1 MTAKNRY
8 AAGWYLYLAP
18 ALILYTIFMA
28 FPLVDSIRISFFTF
42 DTAIRKNVFI
52 GFQNYINLFTNQE
65 YSLRFWGAFK
75 NTWYFFFIHMA
86 AQNCLAV
93 VFALLLTSKDFKA
106 SRFYQTV
113 IFLPV
118 TFAVLIT
125 GYLWKL
131 LLNPQW
137 GAFAALLNTLGL
149 STLIQ
154 PWLGNEQTALTAV
167 GLVSAWQWMGIP
179 TMMFYAALQTI
190 PYDIIEAADIA
201 GANGWQKIIKIK
213 LPMILPIIGIV
224 AILTFVNNFNAF
236 DVIFAMENAN
246 GAPQYST
253 DIMGTLFYRI
263 GIAGQHPVGI
273 PNPGLGSAIATV
285 TFLML
290 LAGALLVLQLT
301 RTKNE

>member
-1 MTAKNRY
+1 MTKNAKY
-8 AAGWYLYLAP
+8 AVGWYLYLIP
-18 ALILYTIFMA
+18 ALVLYVVFMA

-42 DTAIRKNVFI
+42 DSAAHKNIFI
-52 GFQNYINLFTNQE
+52 GLKNYIDLFTNSE
-65 YSLRFWGAFK
+65 YSLRFWSAFK
-75 NTWYFFFIHMA
+75 NTWYFFLIHMI
-86 AQNCLAV
+86 AQNCLAII
-93 VFALLLTSKDFKA
+93 FALLLTSKDFRA
-106 SRFYQTV
+106 SRFYQTI

-137 GAFAALLNTLGL
+137 GAFAALLNMAGL
-149 STLIQ
+149 DSMIK
-154 PWLGNEQTALTAV
+154 PWLGDEHTALTAV

-190 PYDIIEAADIA
+190 PYDVIEAAEIA
-201 GANGWQKIIKIK
+201 GANMWQKVTKIKI
-213 LPMILPIIGIV
+213 PMIMPVIGIV

-253 DIMGTLFYRI
+253 DIMGTLFYRV

-273 PNPGLGSAIATV
+273 PNPGLGAAIATV

-290 LAGALLVLQLT
+290 LAGALAVLQLT
-301 RTKNE
+301 RSKNE

>member
-1 MTAKNRY
+1 MY
-8 AAGWYLYLAP
+8 DYGWYLYLIP
-18 ALILYTIFMA
+18 ALFFYVVFMA

-42 DTAIRKNVFI
+42 DAGVRKNIFV
-52 GFQNYINLFTNQE
+52 GFKNYIDLFTNRE

-75 NTWYFFFIHMA
+75 NTWYFFLVHMI

-93 VFALLLTSKDFKA
+93 IFALLLTEKGFKG
-106 SRFYQTV
+106 SRVYQTI
-113 IFLPV
+113 IFIPV

-131 LLNPQW
+131 ILNPQW
-137 GAFAALLNTLGL
+137 GAFAVLLKEFGL
-149 STLIQ
+149 DSLIH
-154 PWLGNEQTALTAV
+154 PWLGDEHTALTAV
-167 GLVSAWQWMGIP
+167 SLVSSWQWMGIP

-190 PYDIIEAADIA
+190 PDDILEAAQIA
-201 GANGWQKIIKIK
+201 GANMRQRIFKIK
-213 LPMILPIIGIV
+213 LPLILPIIGIV
-224 AILTFVNNFNAF
+224 SILTFVNNFNAF

-246 GAPQYST
+246 GAPQYGT

-290 LAGALLVLQLT
+290 LVGALVVVRLT
-301 RTKNE
+301 RSKSE

>member
-1 MTAKNRY
+1 MTKNAKY
-8 AAGWYLYLAP
+8 AVGWYLYLIP
-18 ALILYTIFMA
+18 ALVLYVVFMA

-42 DTAIRKNVFI
+42 DSAAHKNIFI
-52 GFQNYINLFTNQE
+52 GLKNYIDLFTNSE
-65 YSLRFWGAFK
+65 YSLRFWSAFK
-75 NTWYFFFIHMA
+75 NTWYFFLIHMI
-86 AQNCLAV
+86 AQNCLAII
-93 VFALLLTSKDFKA
+93 FALLLTSKDFRA
-106 SRFYQTV
+106 SRFYQTI

-137 GAFAALLNTLGL
+137 GAFAALLNMAGLG
-149 STLIQ
+149 SMIK
-154 PWLGNEQTALTAV
+154 PWLGDEHTALTAV

-190 PYDIIEAADIA
+190 PYDVIEAAEIA
-201 GANGWQKIIKIK
+201 GANMWQKVTRIKI
-213 LPMILPIIGIV
+213 PMILPVIGIV

-273 PNPGLGSAIATV
+273 PNPGLGAAIATV

-290 LAGALLVLQLT
+290 LAGALAVLQLT
-301 RTKNE
+301 RSKNE

>member
-1 MTAKNRY
+1 MTKNTKY
-8 AAGWYLYLAP
+8 AIGWYVYLIP
-18 ALILYTIFMA
+18 ALVLYVVFMA

-42 DTAIRKNVFI
+42 DSATHKNIFI
-52 GFQNYINLFTNQE
+52 GFKNYIDLFTNSE

-75 NTWYFFFIHMA
+75 NTWYFFLIHMI
-86 AQNCLAV
+86 AQNCLAMI
-93 VFALLLTSKDFKA
+93 FALLLTSKNFNA
-106 SRFYQTV
+106 SRFYQTI

-137 GAFAALLNTLGL
+137 GAFASLLNMAGL
-149 STLIQ
+149 DSMIK
-154 PWLGNEQTALTAV
+154 PWLGDEHTALTAV

-190 PYDIIEAADIA
+190 PYDVIEAADIA
-201 GANGWQKIIKIK
+201 GANMWQKVTKIKI
-213 LPMILPIIGIV
+213 PMIMPVIGIV

-253 DIMGTLFYRI
+253 DIMGTLFYRV

-273 PNPGLGSAIATV
+273 PNPGLGAAIATV

-290 LAGALLVLQLT
+290 LAGALAVLQLT
-301 RTKNE
+301 RSKNE